1 MGILSSAKLRKA
13 RKMAW
18 VVILVVAAVITP
30 TQDPITL
37 MIMAVPLGL
46 LYEGT
51 VLAARLM
58 KR

>member
-1 MGILSSAKLRKA
+1 
-13 RKMAW
+13 MAW
-18 VVILVVAAVITP
+18 VVILVLAAVITP

-51 VLAARLM
+51 VIAARLM